1 MGRQCI
7 KVWFYFSLK
16 AQNVLRGVVAPCC
29 GVDNKVPQLHSLN
42 LRLVPVAFAVE
53 MSIYHIRS

>member
-42 LRLVPVAFAVE
+42 LRLVPVL
-53 MSIYHIRS
+53 STYCIRS